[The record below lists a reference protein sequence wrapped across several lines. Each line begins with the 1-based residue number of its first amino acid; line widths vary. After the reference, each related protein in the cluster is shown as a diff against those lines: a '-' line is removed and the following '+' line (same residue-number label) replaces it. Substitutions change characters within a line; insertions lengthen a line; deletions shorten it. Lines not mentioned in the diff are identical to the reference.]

1 VSVDNNWEK
10 VWLFEIL
17 ADQSTAHQNII
28 LKFLEESCAQEFV
41 EFQNYKKELQA

>member
-1 VSVDNNWEK
+1 MSVQKSWEK

-17 ADQSTAHQNII
+17 SDQSLAHQNII

-41 EFQNYKKELQA
+41 EFQNYKRELQA